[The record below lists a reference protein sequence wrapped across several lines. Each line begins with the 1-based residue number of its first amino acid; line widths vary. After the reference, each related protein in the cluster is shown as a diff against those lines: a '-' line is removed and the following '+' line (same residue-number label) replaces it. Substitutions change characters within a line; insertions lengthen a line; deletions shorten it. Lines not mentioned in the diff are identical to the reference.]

1 MHGLMRSLF
10 LLSLTA
16 APLAIAG
23 TATPSP
29 TSTDSAVSTSASNS
43 PSVSVGLSLPETALL
58 RAQVQDLEAT
68 LNGMRRE
75 LARIREE
82 EDARARVIGDPNVH
96 PFWP

>member
-16 APLAIAG
+16 APLAVAG
-23 TATPSP
+23 SAAPATA
-29 TSTDSAVSTSASNS
+29 STTSAVSSTASDSASAVEAT
-43 PSVSVGLSLPETALL
+43 PRETALL

-68 LNGMRRE
+68 LNGMRTE
-75 LARIREE
+75 LARIREQ

-96 PFWP
+96 PLWP